1 LIIEGS
7 YAILGWA
14 SMSDTNPTDP
24 TPNAPP
30 VSRIRKWLDGR
41 AHAGRQEFSALQERI
56 AAQQEQIRT
65 LTADLESGKVRS
77 LHLSILGEIT
87 ENLKN
92 NFDQPVAAQLVAN
105 AIQRGFS
112 NELVSV
118 FIYDS
123 EHKEFISLAMAGNSR
138 SFLPPS
144 YHQDAAK
151 GLIGRAFQARKT
163 IVSNDTSRE
172 TDFIQLENQVVQSE
186 TVIPLIQN
194 NQVKGMLLVDDTRP
208 QAFGSLDVATL
219 EIAAQQLVDAWERA
233 DDNHR
238 LTELIQAGISLS
250 ATLEIQLVIDQIAA
264 NTRKTLEADFA
275 FVTLLDREG
284 SFTRSAHAGSAPLL
298 LRALSKDLEKD
309 PLVAQTMKSHQ
320 VLRIRDIRSFEF
332 SAHLKSAHAEFTN
345 LIAIPLRLHQLSI
358 GAILVFGKIGQPAFS
373 DSDESLSNLIATQA
387 TAAIESAWLYQEL
400 RSTLQSATL
409 LYQLSIRIMQAED
422 LTQAA
427 RAIAETAFN
436 FGHASLAGIVL
447 FTPEHQIQ
455 AHVEVDADATRA
467 GKSRPPKIIDQALQT
482 GQTTVISE
490 EHAACKICVPLQ
502 TPHRVY
508 GALWLDMPDAQVYTS
523 RYAANLQSLTNQAIV
538 ALERSILL
546 VQTSDQTRQLAET
559 YAELEKTYDET
570 LIALTSALDAR
581 DRETEGH
588 STRVREIAAR
598 LGMELGLTPK
608 QVKALERGALL
619 HDIGKIGVSDSILLK
634 PGPLTEDEW
643 ALMRQHPEIGA
654 RIVER
659 VPFLSDTIPVM
670 RYHHERWDGSGYPLG
685 LAGNE
690 IPLLARIFAIVD
702 TYDALIS
709 DRPYRIKN
717 VESEASEFVTA
728 QSGQLFDP
736 EIVSVFTD
744 MLAKGRFNDI
754 LRIN

>member
-1 LIIEGS
+1 MIIEGS
-7 YAILGWA
+7 YAILDTD
-14 SMSDTNPTDP
+14 SMTDTNSTDP
-24 TPNAPP
+24 TPKAST
-30 VSRIRKWLDGR
+30 VSRIRKWLNRRDR
-41 AHAGRQEFSALQERI
+41 PVRQDLAVLQEQV
-56 AAQQEQIRT
+56 ASQEERIRT
-65 LTADLESGKVRS
+65 LTTELQSGQIRS
-77 LHLSILGEIT
+77 VHLSILGEIT
-87 ENLKN
+87 QNLKN
-92 NFDQPVAAQLVAN
+92 SIDQPVAAQLVAN

-112 NELVSV
+112 NELVGV
-118 FIYDS
+118 FIYENED
-123 EHKEFISLAMAGNSR
+123 KEFISFALAGNSR

-144 YHQDAAK
+144 YRQSAEK
-151 GLIGRAFQARKT
+151 GLIGRAFQTRKT

-172 TDFIQLENQVVQSE
+172 ADFFQLDNQAIQSE
-186 TVIPLIQN
+186 VAIPLIQN
-194 NQVKGMLLVDDTRP
+194 GQVKGMLLVDDCRT
-208 QAFGSLDVATL
+208 QAFDSLDVATL

-250 ATLEIQLVIDQIAA
+250 ATLETQLVIDQIAA
-264 NTRKTLEADFA
+264 NTRKSLEAEFA

-284 SFTRSAHAGSAPLL
+284 SFTRSAHSGNAPLL
-298 LRALSKDLEKD
+298 LRTLNKDLEKD

-320 VLRIRDIRSFEF
+320 MLRIRDVRSFDF
-332 SAHLKSAHAEFTN
+332 SAHLKTGHAEFTS

-358 GAILVFGKIGQPAFS
+358 GAILAFGKMGQPAFS
-373 DSDESLSNLIATQA
+373 DGDESLGKLIATQSA
-387 TAAIESAWLYQEL
+387 AAIESAWLYQEL
-400 RSTLQSATL
+400 RSTLQTATL
-409 LYQLSIRIMQAED
+409 LYQLSIRIMQAEN
-422 LTQAA
+422 LSQAA

-436 FGHASLAGIVL
+436 FGNASRAGIVL

-455 AHVEVDADATRA
+455 AHVEVDAEATSA
-467 GKSRPPKIIDQALQT
+467 GKSHPPKIIDQALQT
-482 GQTTVISE
+482 GQTTVISDE
-490 EHAACKICVPLQ
+490 RGACKICVPLQ

-508 GALWLDMPDAQVYTS
+508 GALWLDIPDAQAYTS

-538 ALERSILL
+538 ALERSVLL

-559 YAELEKTYDET
+559 YAELEKTYDQT

-588 STRVREIAAR
+588 STRVHEITAR
-598 LGMELGLTPK
+598 LGTELGLAPK

-619 HDIGKIGVSDSILLK
+619 HDIGKIGVSDSILHK

-643 ALMRQHPEIGA
+643 ARMRQHPEIGA

-659 VPFLSDTIPVM
+659 VPFLSDTIPVV

-685 LAGNE
+685 LAGDE

-717 VESEASEFVTA
+717 VESEASEFLMA
-728 QSGQLFDP
+728 QSGHLFDP
-736 EIVSVFTD
+736 ELVTVFMN
-744 MLAKGRFNDI
+744 MLASGRFNDI
-754 LRIN
+754 LR